1 MSTPTRRAYEP
12 GHRPKFM
19 VVVDDTDECSRAVRF
34 AARRAARI
42 GSGVLLAAVIS
53 PVEISQWRGV
63 EEVMQAEALE
73 QAERQLDSAAAI
85 VRAVA
90 GLEPER
96 IVRQGSRADE
106 ILKIIA
112 GDEDVALLILAAGTD
127 SEGPGPLVA
136 NLAGRS
142 SGHFPVPLAIVPGH
156 LSDQDI
162 DGLA

>member
-19 VVVDDTDECSRAVRF
+19 AVVDDTDECSRAVRF

-42 GSGVLLAAVIS
+42 GSGVLLAAVIP

-73 QAERQLDSAAAI
+73 LADRQLDSAAAI

-96 IVRQGSRADE
+96 VVRQGNRADE

-127 SEGPGPLVA
+127 SEGPGPLVT

-162 DGLA
+162 DALA